1 MMKTKSLASLA
12 LALGILALVAG
23 TLWFLW
29 AKSRPKAV
37 AVESEKPFVADIVKK
52 VIASGTIEP
61 RQEIEIKPRI
71 AGILRSVAV
80 EPGALI
86 KKGDLIGEVQVV
98 PDVMNLNEA
107 ELRLQSAKV
116 TAERAHRELER
127 GETLGKNG
135 AAAIGELDRLSS
147 DESIARQELEAAERR
162 VRLVREGIAGK
173 ASKNGGAST
182 RIESTIDGTVLQVP
196 VRPGTS
202 VINAN
207 SFNPGTTVAFVA
219 DMSDLIFRGLVDE
232 SDVGDLK
239 PGMPVE
245 IVVSALKDR
254 HFDGKLER
262 IAPKSQVKDGTIE
275 FEIEAAFR
283 PNGKALV
290 RAGYS
295 ANANIVLA
303 RREKVLAI
311 NESMLVFERGKHFV
325 DVETGPGKSDRRE
338 VQLGLSDS
346 VRVEILS
353 GLTPDLVLLKPRR
366 LESTTGRF

>member
-1 MMKTKSLASLA
+1 MKAKSFASIA
-12 LALGILALVAG
+12 VALGIVVLLGG

-29 AKSRPKAV
+29 AKSRPKSV
-37 AVESEKPFVADIVKK
+37 GVETEKAFIADIVKK

-80 EPGALI
+80 EPGAVI

-107 ELRLQSAKV
+107 ELRLESAKV
-116 TAERAHRELER
+116 NAERARRELER
-127 GETLGKNG
+127 GEALGKNG
-135 AAAIGELDRLSS
+135 AAALGELDKLRS
-147 DESIARQELEAAERR
+147 DDSIARRELEAAERR

-173 ASKNGGAST
+173 AQRNAGAST

-196 VRPGTS
+196 VRPGSS

-207 SFNPGTTVAFVA
+207 PFNPGTTVASVA
-219 DMSDLIFRGLVDE
+219 NMNDLIFRGLVDE

-254 HFDGKLER
+254 KFEGTLER

-275 FEIEAAFR
+275 FEIEAAFH
-283 PNGKALV
+283 PTGAALV

-303 RREKVLAI
+303 RREKALAV
-311 NESMLVFERGKHFV
+311 NESMLVFDRGKHFV
-325 DVETGPGKSDRRE
+325 DVETGPGRYDRRE

-346 VRVEILS
+346 VRVEIVS
-353 GLTPDLVLLKPRR
+353 GLSADMVLRKPRR
-366 LESTTGRF
+366 LETTTGRF